1 MPKIEIYRATKNE
14 LPNIVKIM
22 NLARN
27 ETSNSDH
34 FVADDEDFIQRHI
47 DAEGFI
53 AVISVD
59 SAIAGFQIVRIPG
72 KSDDNLSR
80 YVPNEKIPLNK
91 VAHMESSVIL
101 PEHRGQHFQRK
112 LLKECEEWIK
122 ERGYFWVLST
132 VHPDNLPSYKSL
144 ISTGYFPLRHL
155 KMYGNRD
162 RIIMGKKIK

>member
-1 MPKIEIYRATKNE
+1 
-14 LPNIVKIM
+14 
-22 NLARN
+22 
-27 ETSNSDH
+27 
-34 FVADDEDFIQRHI
+34 
-47 DAEGFI
+47 
-53 AVISVD
+53 
-59 SAIAGFQIVRIPG
+59 
-72 KSDDNLSR
+72 
-80 YVPNEKIPLNK
+80 
-91 VAHMESSVIL
+91 MESSVIL

-144 ISTGYFPLRHL
+144 ISNGYLPLRHL